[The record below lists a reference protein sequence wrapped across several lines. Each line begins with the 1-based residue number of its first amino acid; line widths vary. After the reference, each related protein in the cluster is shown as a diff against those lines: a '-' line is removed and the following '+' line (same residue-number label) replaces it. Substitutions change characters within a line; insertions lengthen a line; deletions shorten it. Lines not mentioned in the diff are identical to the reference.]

1 MRAPKP
7 PNFPDAIAI
16 TGYGYRMPGGIRSDA
31 DFWRLLCEREIVR
44 EPIVDRYG
52 KGHRPIGELSGPG
65 RLASPWEGLIRDDDE
80 LLFDRALFGMSHNE
94 MMKTEPQVRML
105 LNCSWECIEHAGWD
119 FHSLRNSPTGVFIG
133 AQVPAV
139 SSWRPLYGVSEYSAP
154 SISVAMLAN
163 RISYHFNLMGSS
175 VAYCTACSA
184 GLSALHAALN
194 ALRCG
199 DCDQALVG
207 SVTYLG
213 SARLS
218 SSFNLL
224 GVISPEGKCRS
235 FDAQA
240 DGYMR
245 SEGAFVFALK
255 PLAAAERDG
264 DPIHAVIEASAVNAA
279 GAADGAVGL
288 APGRNITAPT
298 RHAQVELMRTAA
310 ARAGRTVR
318 EFDYLEAHATGTVVG
333 DPIEGNAIAE
343 AFSGSER
350 EVPLRVSGVKSNVG
364 HMEAAAFHC
373 AMLKVVLMMQRR
385 TFAPT
390 SKNHLVPNPEI
401 DFDRCP
407 MRVQTEVEPFPEHPV
422 VVGINSFGFGG
433 ANGHCVVREYRPAHP
448 RVWSVPLAPHAGHVV
463 PLSAR
468 NAKSLARAA
477 CRLREMLAERPMD
490 LYTLAGNLS
499 RRRTHFSTRAALAVL
514 DLHELEEGLDAVA
527 QERAPVAT
535 AEEGERCLAMVFS
548 GQGTQWAG
556 CGRALYDAEPVFRRA
571 VDAIEA
577 HWREH
582 TGVSL
587 REACF
592 SAAQGELN
600 EVRLAQPVI
609 FMVQCALVE
618 LFKTWGVYPDCVVG
632 HSSGEVAAA
641 YACGALTL
649 ADATRLV
656 FHRATLQQ
664 RVAGSGRMLAI
675 GLDRPGV
682 EQMLDGLDVPFGLD
696 ADRPVEVEIA
706 CENAPANTVVCG
718 PEAALQ
724 PVIEEANR
732 RHLQHRLIPGNIA
745 FHSRAMD
752 VIEHD
757 AKAALSF
764 LDERA
769 FDLDVPF
776 VSSVTGT
783 CVERLDSAYW
793 WSNIRRPVRFAA
805 AMETVRR
812 EHRPDVVLELAP
824 HGALQPLVAQCLHDG
839 TSPPASIATLMRD
852 CDTRRAFLESLGALF
867 RAGVPLDFA
876 SRYPRPEPFPHLLP
890 GHPRD
895 EERKEDT
902 LADDEFYNQG
912 AIYSHG
918 PLVGHRIPCDHL
930 LFEARFFDRAF
941 PWAADHV
948 IHHAAIM
955 PATGYIEM
963 MLEALGGAPVHF
975 DVIEFLQPC
984 PVPRTPVR
992 LQTALHPVAN
1002 SPSEFTF
1009 VISTR
1014 PYAGGETRGESHCR
1028 GKVRVLNDPPAPD
1041 TPACLGDIDASRYA
1055 PVNHGTGDELYECFK
1070 AVLGDTYRYGP
1081 HCRTVR
1087 RIRCNPATQS
1097 YLVDLEIDETLWAD
1111 GREEGYVCYP
1121 PLLDGAFQATLYNLL
1136 PTSDHSGI
1144 PRRIE
1149 HMTFLGAAS
1158 GPRLTCLLRDPRDR
1172 TLDIDDKGQFN
1183 PPEGEQLAGSI
1194 SFYDGTTGALVA
1206 HVQRYKHYDSN
1217 LRKGDLPHSKHRIV
1231 WQPKFLPDGRA
1242 FAGRLPAGDI
1252 DPAALIAALEQP
1264 VDGAGRA
1271 CRVLEL
1277 AGSREPGRTILA
1289 QCAGD
1294 LSNAGWQGEFWLV
1307 SDDEET
1313 AGKYYEAFHAV
1324 GAPLRFECIDPT
1336 ERRATGLDEGLLRP
1350 GAVEVLLVHRDAA
1363 AFVPADWEFWRRLL
1377 VAGGLALVSHPEGDV
1392 IEPGAGWA
1400 VVRAAARST
1409 LLQAPQCWP
1418 ESLNATAVPAPR
1430 WVVGE
1435 PRSPA
1440 RDWESLLDDPEVY
1453 PIAFQS
1459 LVCGDVHGIDEW
1471 PRAAD
1476 VQAVDFFC
1484 GRGPQ
1489 DPTGEGVVS
1498 ALVALVKA
1506 LVSHR
1511 TEHAHSRCRVTVVTR
1526 GAAFDVQDP
1535 RGCGLWGAVR
1545 SMAAEVGEDAGIDFR
1560 LVDIGAVGDLKTL
1573 GWLARCD
1580 LRDREVAVRE
1590 GRLWVPRIASIRDHA
1605 PYVPAGDD
1613 STYRLCLDNP
1623 GQIGGLQ
1630 MKTYEPPPLGPGM
1643 AEIDVKAA
1651 ALNFRDVMATLGLLP
1666 AAAYERSALGL
1677 EVGME
1682 ASGVVRRVGAGVDH
1696 CLVGDE
1702 VIFTQGGCI
1711 ANRSVVPAP
1720 LVFSKPARLDME
1732 EAASSLSVYLTAYY
1746 ALLHLA
1752 RLSEG
1757 QSVLIH
1763 SAMGGVGQAAIAL
1776 ARRAGATIYA
1786 TAGSDAKRD
1795 RLLELGASAAFDS
1808 HSERW
1813 YGELMEAT
1821 RGEGVDVVLNSLA
1834 GRHLALCL
1842 EVLRPGGWH
1851 CEIGKVDIYSDN
1863 PLGLYVFRK
1872 NLRFAAIDVDR
1883 LMVDDPWLLR
1893 RLSQTC
1899 LDLLERGDLP
1909 PLPITVYD
1917 YEDYAKALRLMTS
1930 GKHQG
1935 KLVLRAP
1942 PDCVHPRFPIVD
1954 RRPLLDPDATYLVS
1968 GGLGGFGLCL
1978 LPYLVSVGARH
1989 LTLMD
1994 RDPARRRS
2002 ADWVREASAL
2012 QYMGEECEIDIVAGD
2027 VAVAADV
2034 ERCVADL
2041 SRPLKG
2047 VFHLAG
2053 VLDDRLLGTMSRES
2067 VAMVFAPKACGA
2079 LNLHR
2084 ATAGHPLDH
2093 FVMASSTAS
2102 TFGNPG
2108 QINYSA
2114 AGAYLD
2120 GLATWRRGQGLPAL
2134 SCNMAAVAEVGMAS
2148 RNHHVLRMM
2157 RMAGMPPVSI
2167 HFAITNLDYALRRM
2181 SDGDHLVTAL
2191 FKRVPLTVDSAD
2203 YMRIGRLM
2211 SNYDAFQG
2219 HSDDRLT
2226 LETVMTQIA
2235 EKVAELCGHDE
2246 GDVDE
2251 PLASFGFNSVSIA
2264 ELVAFLHNRFSFQ
2277 VNALELMTTAT
2288 CQSVAQAIVHRA
2300 EQGEEEETETDA
2312 VESADVPLSGRP
2324 GARRRPSKFA
2334 TALEDHFPPGTWA
2347 TRNDA
2352 KVPAMHQP

>member
-1 MRAPKP
+1 MRSRKTGS
-7 PNFPDAIAI
+7 DVAIV
-16 TGYGYRMPGGIRSDA
+16 GYGHRLPGGIRSDS
-31 DFWRLLCEREIVR
+31 DFWRLLTAREIVQ
-44 EPIVDRYG
+44 EPIRDRYG
-52 KGHRPIGELSGPG
+52 RGHLPIGEFSGPG
-65 RLASPWEGLIRDDDE
+65 RLASPWEGLIRDGDE
-80 LLFDRALFGMSHNE
+80 LLFDRTLFGMSHNE

-105 LNCSWECIEHAGWD
+105 LNCAWETVEHAGWD
-119 FHSLRNSPTGVFIG
+119 FHALRNSSTGVFLG
-133 AQVPAV
+133 VQVPAV
-139 SSWRPLYGVSEYSAP
+139 SSWRPQHGVSEHSVIG
-154 SISVAMLAN
+154 ISVAMLAN

-175 VAYCTACSA
+175 IAYCTACSA
-184 GLSALHAALN
+184 GLSALHSAMN

-218 SSFNLL
+218 SSFNLM
-224 GVISPEGKCRS
+224 GVISPEGKCHS

-240 DGYMR
+240 NGYMR
-245 SEGAFVFALK
+245 SEGAFVFAMK

-279 GAADGAVGL
+279 GAADDAVGL
-288 APGRNITAPT
+288 PPGRNIVAPT
-298 RHAQVELMRTAA
+298 RHAQVELMRTAS
-310 ARAGRTVR
+310 ARAGRAAR

-333 DPIEGNAIAE
+333 DRIEGNAIVE
-343 AFSGSER
+343 AFSGSDR
-350 EVPLRVSGVKSNVG
+350 EEPLRVSSVKSNVG

-373 AMLKVVLMMQRR
+373 ALLKVVLMMQRR
-385 TFAPT
+385 TFAPM
-390 SKNHLVPNPEI
+390 SKNYLVPNPEI
-401 DFDRCP
+401 NFDCCP

-433 ANGHCVVREYRPAHP
+433 ANGHCVLREYRPARP

-477 CRLREMLAERPMD
+477 GQLREMLAERPMD

-499 RRRTHFSTRAALAVL
+499 RRRTHFSTRAAFAVL

-527 QERAPVAT
+527 QEVAPVAT
-535 AEEGERCLAMVFS
+535 AEEGERRLAMVFS

-582 TGVSL
+582 SGVSL
-587 REACF
+587 RDACF

-600 EVRLAQPVI
+600 EVQLAQPVI
-609 FMVQCALVE
+609 FMIQCALTE
-618 LFKTWGVYPDCVVG
+618 LYKTWGVYPDCVVG

-682 EQMLDGLDVPFGLD
+682 EQLLDALDVAFRRD
-696 ADRPVEVEIA
+696 TNRPVEVEIA

-718 PEAALQ
+718 PESALQ
-724 PVIEEANR
+724 PVVEEAGR
-732 RHLQHRLIPGNIA
+732 RDLQHVLLPGNIA

-752 VIEHD
+752 AIEHD
-757 AKAALSF
+757 AKAAMSF

-776 VSSVTGT
+776 VSSVTGAS
-783 CVERLDSAYW
+783 VERLDSAYW
-793 WSNIRRPVRFAA
+793 WSNIRQPVRFAA
-805 AMETVRR
+805 ALETVRR

-824 HGALQPLVAQCLHDG
+824 HGALQPLITQCLHDG
-839 TSPPASIATLMRD
+839 VSPPASIATLMRD
-852 CDTRRAFLESLGALF
+852 RDTRRAFLESLGALF
-867 RAGVPLDFA
+867 RAGIPLDFA
-876 SRYPRPEPFPHLLP
+876 SRYPRPEPIPHLLP
-890 GHPRD
+890 GHPKD
-895 EERKEDT
+895 EEKNADT
-902 LADDEFYNQG
+902 LADDEFHNQG
-912 AIYSHG
+912 AEYAHG
-918 PLVGHRIPCDHL
+918 PLVGHRIPAHHRM
-930 LFEARFFDRAF
+930 FEARFSERAF

-948 IHHAAIM
+948 VHHAAIM

-963 MLEALGGAPVHF
+963 VLEALGGMPAHF

-992 LQTALHPVAN
+992 LQTELHPVAH
-1002 SPSEFTF
+1002 SESEFTF

-1014 PYAGGETRGESHCR
+1014 PYGEGDARGESHCR

-1041 TPACLGDIDASRYA
+1041 TPARLNDIDDSRYA
-1055 PVNHGTGDELYECFK
+1055 PVDHGTGDELYECFE

-1081 HCRTVR
+1081 HCRN
-1087 RIRCNPATQS
+1087 IRLIRHDPATRS
-1097 YLVDLEIDETLWAD
+1097 FLVDLEVDETLWAD
-1111 GREEGYVCYP
+1111 GREEGYLCYP
-1121 PLLDGAFQATLYNLL
+1121 PLIDGAFQAFLYNMLR
-1136 PTSDHSGI
+1136 TSDHLCI

-1158 GPRLTCLLRDPRDR
+1158 GPRLTCLLKDPPDR
-1172 TLDIDDKGQFN
+1172 ILDIDDKGQFN
-1183 PPEGEQLAGSI
+1183 PPEGERLSGSI
-1194 SFYDGTTGALVA
+1194 SFYDCSTGALVA
-1206 HVQRYKHYDSN
+1206 HVQKYIHFDSN
-1217 LRKGDLPHSKHRIV
+1217 LKRGDLPHSKHRIV

-1242 FAGRLPAGDI
+1242 FADGLSAGEI
-1252 DPAALIAALEQP
+1252 DPAVLISALEQS

-1271 CRVLEL
+1271 YRILEF
-1277 AGSREPGRTILA
+1277 AGCREPEQTMLEKCVGHLSS
-1289 QCAGD
+1289 AGQN
-1294 LSNAGWQGEFWLV
+1294 SEYWLV
-1307 SDDEET
+1307 SHDEET
-1313 AGKYYEAFHAV
+1313 ARKNYEAFRAV
-1324 GAPLRFECIDPT
+1324 DAALRFECIDPT
-1336 ERRATGLDEGLLRP
+1336 ERRATCLDEGLLRP
-1350 GAVEVLLVHRDAA
+1350 GAVEVLILHRDVA
-1363 AFVPADWEFWRRLL
+1363 AFSPADWEFWRSLM

-1392 IEPGAGWA
+1392 LEPGDGWT
-1400 VVRAAARST
+1400 VVRPAARST
-1409 LLQAPQCWP
+1409 LLQAPQSWP
-1418 ESLNATAVPAPR
+1418 ESLDLTSVPAPR

-1435 PRSPA
+1435 PQSPA
-1440 RDWESLLDDPEVY
+1440 RDWLSLLGDPEVY
-1453 PIAFQS
+1453 PIAFQP
-1459 LVCGDVHGIDEW
+1459 LVSGDVRGIDGW
-1471 PRAAD
+1471 PRVAD
-1476 VQAVDFFC
+1476 LQAVDFFC
-1484 GRGPQ
+1484 GRDPQ
-1489 DPTGEGVVS
+1489 DPTGERVVS
-1498 ALVALVKA
+1498 ALVALVRA
-1506 LVSHR
+1506 LVLYR
-1511 TEHAHSRCRVTVVTR
+1511 TEHAHSRCCFTVVTR

-1545 SMAAEVGEDAGIDFR
+1545 SMAVEVGEDAGIDFR
-1560 LVDIGAVGDLKTL
+1560 LVDLGDDADLKTL
-1573 GWLARCD
+1573 ATLARCD
-1580 LRDREVAVRE
+1580 LREREIAVR
-1590 GRLWVPRIASIRDHA
+1590 GARLWVPRIESIRDHA
-1605 PYVPAGDD
+1605 PHVPTGDAP
-1613 STYRLCLDNP
+1613 TYRLCLDNP

-1630 MKTYEPPPLGPGM
+1630 MKTYEPAPLGPGM
-1643 AEIDVKAA
+1643 VEIDVRAA
-1651 ALNFRDVMATLGLLP
+1651 ALNFRDVMVTLGLLP
-1666 AAAYERSALGL
+1666 SVAYERSALGQ
-1677 EVGME
+1677 EIGME
-1682 ASGVVRRVGAGVDH
+1682 ASGVVRQVGDGVGH
-1696 CLVGDE
+1696 CRVGDE

-1711 ANRSVVPAP
+1711 ANRAVVDGH
-1720 LVFSKPARLDME
+1720 LVFSMPARLDME
-1732 EAASSLSVYLTAYY
+1732 EGAASLSVYLTAYY
-1746 ALLHLA
+1746 ALVHLA

-1776 ARRAGATIYA
+1776 AQRAGATIYT
-1786 TAGSDAKRD
+1786 TAGSNAKRD

-1808 HSERW
+1808 HSENW
-1813 YGELMEAT
+1813 YDQLMEAT

-1842 EVLRPGGWH
+1842 EALRPGGWH
-1851 CEIGKVDIYSDN
+1851 CEIGKVDIYSNN

-1899 LDLLERGDLP
+1899 LDLLEQGELP
-1909 PLPITVYD
+1909 PLPTTVYD
-1917 YEDYAKALRLMTS
+1917 FEDYAKALRLMTS

-1935 KLVLRAP
+1935 KLVLSAPRARVDP
-1942 PDCVHPRFPIVD
+1942 EFPIVD
-1954 RRPLLDPDATYLVS
+1954 RRPMLDPDATYLVS

-1978 LPYLVSVGARH
+1978 LPYLISVGARH

-1994 RDPARRRS
+1994 RDPERRRS
-2002 ADWVREASAL
+2002 ADWVRDSTSLQHLAL
-2012 QYMGEECEIDIVAGD
+2012 ECEIDIVAGD

-2034 ERCVADL
+2034 ERCVAGL
-2041 SRPLKG
+2041 RRSLKG

-2067 VAMVFAPKACGA
+2067 VEMVFAPKATGA

-2084 ATAGHPLDH
+2084 ATAGHPLDV

-2114 AGAYLD
+2114 ASAYLD
-2120 GLATWRRGQGLPAL
+2120 GLAVWRRGQGLPAL
-2134 SCNMAAVAEVGMAS
+2134 SYNIAAVAEVGMAS
-2148 RNHHVLRMM
+2148 RNHHVLRML

-2167 HFAITNLDYALRRM
+2167 HFAITNLDYALRRLFE
-2181 SDGDHLVTAL
+2181 SDHLVTAL

-2211 SNYDAFQG
+2211 SNRDAFQG

-2226 LETVMTQIA
+2226 LETVTTQIA
-2235 EKVAELCGHDE
+2235 GKVAELCGHDE

-2251 PLASFGFNSVSIA
+2251 PLASFGFNSISVA
-2264 ELVAFLHNRFSFQ
+2264 ELVAFLQNRFNFQ
-2277 VNALELMTTAT
+2277 VSALELMTTAT
-2288 CQSVAQAIVHRA
+2288 CQSLAHAIVHKA
-2300 EQGEEEETETDA
+2300 EQPDDVEGETDA
-2312 VESADVPLSGRP
+2312 ETSADAPLAGWLR
-2324 GARRRPSKFA
+2324 GRRRPSEFA
-2334 TALEDHFPPGTWA
+2334 NVLEDHFPPALGA
-2347 TRNDA
+2347 D
-2352 KVPAMHQP
+2352 